1 MAKYS
6 KEQRD
11 RAVDLYIRYER
22 CAADVIREL
31 GYPSRGMLPVWYRER
46 LEEER
51 AGRQSTRGKRYRC
64 YTDEQKRAAVDH
76 YLGHGRRLKRTMR
89 ALGYPKSHELLTAWI
104 DELAPGRRKLR
115 HGPVPEELKRK
126 AVVAVASG
134 RLKSREAAAELGVE
148 ASVVG
153 KPETADARRIQGDAR
168 DEDTW
173 REAPDGR
180 GRENQRG
187 ALYAGGPRDAAGL
200 ADAVAALEK
209 RLAET
214 RARLD
219 ELDADVERQRREKRE
234 LDLEIAIRKGAL
246 ELLGKEPGAVPEN
259 PASREKAILVKQ
271 TSEKLGVTAR
281 SLLPVVG
288 IARST
293 YHYQLRAMKRPDKDS
308 GLLELVR
315 EAFENS
321 KRGYG
326 YKRVHLE
333 PESMGV
339 RVSAKRVMRLT
350 ARHGLAPLFKS
361 AKRYGSYKGEPAKA
375 PKNLA
380 DRDFHAER
388 PNRLWITDPA
398 GFSIPAGKAY
408 LSPVIDCHDGLP
420 VAWTI
425 GTSPNAALAN
435 GMLADACSTLR
446 DGEKPII
453 HSDRGCR
460 YRWPEWI
467 RICKEHGLTRS
478 MSAKGCS
485 PDNAAAE
492 GFFGRLKQEFF
503 HKRSFAGVASRIPFG
518 PTGKHCSLFNDRKF
532 FEFHWLSL
540 ALSMSQTRFVRS
552 VLLGFTVV
560 FLAIFPLPHRA
571 ASCRAARRFSPLV

>member
-51 AGRQSTRGKRYRC
+51 AGVLSMRGERCRRYS
-64 YTDEQKRAAVDH
+64 DEQKRAAVDH
-76 YLGHGRRLKRTMR
+76 YLEYGRRLRRAMR
-89 ALGYPKSHELLTAWI
+89 ALGYPKSHELLSAWI
-104 DELAPGRRKLR
+104 DELAPGRRRLR

-180 GRENQRG
+180 GGENRRG

-234 LDLEIAIRKGAL
+234 LDIEIAIRKGAL

-281 SLLPVVG
+281 SLLPMVG

-315 EAFENS
+315 EALREQQAQ
-321 KRGYG
+321 
-326 YKRVHLE
+326 
-333 PESMGV
+333 V
-339 RVSAKRVMRLT
+339 RVQEDPPGAEGHGNRGQREADHEAHDQARPGAPVQEREAVQLVQGRAGQGAEEPGGPRLPRRG
-350 ARHGLAPLFKS
+350 A
-361 AKRYGSYKGEPAKA
+361 EPAVGHG
-375 PKNLA
+375 P
-380 DRDFHAER
+380 DRVLDSR
-388 PNRLWITDPA
+388 
-398 GFSIPAGKAY
+398 GQ
-408 LSPVIDCHDGLP
+408 GLP
-420 VAWTI
+420 VA
-425 GTSPNAALAN
+425 GHRLLRRASRRVDDRHEPERGVGQRHAAGRVLHAQGRREADHPQRPRLPLPVA
-435 GMLADACSTLR
+435 GMDPHLQGQQPDAFDGRERLFSGQRGRGGVLR
-446 DGEKPII
+446 
-453 HSDRGCR
+453 
-460 YRWPEWI
+460 
-467 RICKEHGLTRS
+467 
-478 MSAKGCS
+478 
-485 PDNAAAE
+485 PD
-492 GFFGRLKQEFF
+492 Q
-503 HKRSFAGVASRIPFG
+503 AGV
-518 PTGKHCSLFNDRKF
+518 
-532 FEFHWLSL
+532 
-540 ALSMSQTRFVRS
+540 
-552 VLLGFTVV
+552 
-560 FLAIFPLPHRA
+560 LP
-571 ASCRAARRFSPLV
+571 